1 LIADGGENR
10 NVEVRPAT
18 LCLGISD
25 KPCRNSSSSLT
36 NRTKVNSLFSKKLTP
51 VDIQERVADSVNN
64 IVKYFLK
71 DSDENM
77 TVLLCGKDGF
87 CQSVQLVFQYGYKC
101 NRLFSKKLFVWDYLE
116 RVCESVMD
124 LSLSHIRN
132 NESVKQSYLSTVHHI
147 NTSASAV
154 GKEQKFQLFICLGLR
169 EQYLQQWLELMYS
182 SPITTQMYESCAF
195 FRDQTLMNFL
205 ITLLEA
211 LTEFDVVLDK
221 SITRGI

>member
-1 LIADGGENR
+1 
-10 NVEVRPAT
+10 
-18 LCLGISD
+18 
-25 KPCRNSSSSLT
+25 
-36 NRTKVNSLFSKKLTP
+36 
-51 VDIQERVADSVNN
+51 
-64 IVKYFLK
+64 
-71 DSDENM
+71 
-77 TVLLCGKDGF
+77 
-87 CQSVQLVFQYGYKC
+87 
-101 NRLFSKKLFVWDYLE
+101 
-116 RVCESVMD
+116 
-124 LSLSHIRN
+124 
-132 NESVKQSYLSTVHHI
+132 VKQSYLSTVHHI